1 MCRRG
6 FYLKHHDYS
15 IGDTVYYV
23 VGGDAV
29 YSIKKTRII
38 GTKTRQSEYRI
49 GNDPV
54 FDYIVYQTEDGRL
67 ISQTGFRQKRDEMD
81 PSFVFRTKEEAVQ
94 CVKDCLQEEI
104 DRARHALLDA
114 EERLTAAERALKIYG
129 KYGKE

>member
-1 MCRRG
+1 MDSRG
-6 FYLKHHDYS
+6 FCLQSHDYS

-49 GNDPV
+49 GSNPI

-94 CVKDCLQEEI
+94 CVKDCLHKEI
-104 DRARHALLDA
+104 NQARHALLDA
-114 EERLTAAERALKIYG
+114 QERLTAAERALKTHE